1 MFFYIKYLKQFHSCS
16 KIEEKKLV
24 NLEINGVGVMS
35 QRDKFV
41 RLSGPAFLAII
52 ILLMLDNYRQYA
64 IVPVLLFWI
73 AFFTWDAIE
82 KKEKGKRRK
91 EVRIG

>member
-1 MFFYIKYLKQFHSCS
+1 
-16 KIEEKKLV
+16 
-24 NLEINGVGVMS
+24 MS

-41 RLSGPAFLAII
+41 RLFGPAFLAIL

-73 AFFTWDAIE
+73 AFFAWEALDKKKQ
-82 KKEKGKRRK
+82 KKEPKK
-91 EVRIG
+91 

>member
-1 MFFYIKYLKQFHSCS
+1 
-16 KIEEKKLV
+16 
-24 NLEINGVGVMS
+24 MS

-41 RLSGPAFLAII
+41 RLFGPAFLAIV

-73 AFFTWDAIE
+73 AFFAWEALD
-82 KKEKGKRRK
+82 KKKKNK
-91 EVRIG
+91 DKKK